1 MKELLTISALG
12 ILALFAEMFNFK
24 RLLFPIVV
32 LGLALLVGF
41 AYFDLGTN
49 EELYR
54 MMRMD
59 NFALGFII
67 VMGVS
72 GLIWFSLA
80 QSYFKEETSFTDH
93 FALILFAMAGGVVMV
108 SYTNMTMLFIGIE
121 ILSISLYV
129 LAGSQKT
136 NFSSNEAAFKYF
148 LMGAFASGFLLFGIT
163 LIYGMTGSFD
173 LDEIANA
180 INTNAV
186 NQPNVLSVGI
196 LLIIVGLGFKASMAP
211 FHFWGPDV
219 YQGSPTPVTAFMATI
234 VKTAAVAAFLRLFI
248 ISFGGAKESWEYVL
262 VAMAVLTLL
271 IGNITAVLQT
281 SVKRMLAFSS
291 VSHAGYLLLA
301 IIALSDQSSKAVL
314 YYTAAYSVASLAAFF
329 VVHILQT
336 NGKNDDITSFNGLGK
351 SNPTLAF
358 IMTIALL
365 SLAGIPPLSGFL
377 GKYFIF
383 SAALEAGYL
392 WLVLVAVLASLI
404 GVYYY
409 FRIIIAM
416 YFRESDGTEPILQP
430 LHQGVLITTCII
442 ILLIGLLPQLVTGIL
457 N

>member
-24 RLLFPIVV
+24 RALFPIVV

-41 AYFDLGTN
+41 SYFDLGKN
-49 EELYR
+49 EELFG
-54 MMRMD
+54 MARMD
-59 NFALGFII
+59 NFALGFTMVI
-67 VMGVS
+67 GVS
-72 GLIWFSLA
+72 ALIWFSLA
-80 QSYFKEETSFTDH
+80 QNYFKEETSFTDH
-93 FALILFAMAGGVVMV
+93 FALILFAMVGGVVMV

-136 NFSSNEAAFKYF
+136 DFSSNEAAFKYF
-148 LMGAFASGFLLFGIT
+148 LMGAFASGFLLFGIA

-173 LDEIANA
+173 LQEIATA
-180 INTNAV
+180 INSNKIL
-186 NQPNVLSVGI
+186 QPNILYAGI
-196 LLIIVGLGFKASMAP
+196 LLMIVGLGFKASMVP

-234 VKTAAVAAFLRLFI
+234 VKTVAVAAFLRLFL
-248 ISFGGAKESWEYVL
+248 ISFGGVKESWEGVL
-262 VAMAVLTLL
+262 MAMAVLTLL
-271 IGNITAVLQT
+271 VGNITAVLQN

-301 IIALSDQSSKAVL
+301 ILALNEQSSKAVL
-314 YYTAAYSVASLAAFF
+314 YYTAAYSLASLAAFF

-377 GKYFIF
+377 AKYFIF
-383 SAALEAGYL
+383 Q
-392 WLVLVAVLASLI
+392 
-404 GVYYY
+404 
-409 FRIIIAM
+409 R
-416 YFRESDGTEPILQP
+416 R
-430 LHQGVLITTCII
+430 
-442 ILLIGLLPQLVTGIL
+442 
-457 N
+457 

>member
-41 AYFDLGTN
+41 AYFDLGNN
-49 EELYR
+49 EEIFG
-54 MMRMD
+54 MARMD
-59 NFALGFII
+59 NFALGFTI
-67 VMGVS
+67 VIGMS
-72 GLIWFSLA
+72 GLIWFALA

-136 NFSSNEAAFKYF
+136 NFDSNEAAFKYF

-186 NQPNVLSVGI
+186 KMPNVLSVGI

-234 VKTAAVAAFLRLFI
+234 VKTVAVAAFLRLFI

-262 VAMAVLTLL
+262 MGMAVLTLL

-377 GKYFIF
+377 AKYFIF
-383 SAALEAGYL
+383 SAALSEGYL

-416 YFRESDGTEPILQP
+416 YFRESDGTEPVLKP
-430 LHQGVLITTCII
+430 LYQVVLIAACVI
-442 ILLIGLLPQLVTGIL
+442 ILGIGLLPQVVTGL
-457 N
+457 LD

>member
-1 MKELLTISALG
+1 MKELITISALG
-12 ILALFAEMFNFK
+12 VIALFAEMFYFK
-24 RLLFPIVV
+24 RALFPIVL

-41 AYFDLGTN
+41 AYFDLGSN
-49 EELYR
+49 ETLYG

-59 NFALGFII
+59 NFALGFTM

-80 QSYFKEETSFTDH
+80 QTYLKEETSFTDH
-93 FALILFAMAGGVVMV
+93 VALILFAMTGGLVMV
-108 SYTNMTMLFIGIE
+108 SYTNLVLLFIGIE

-136 NFSSNEAAFKYF
+136 DFGSNEAAFKYF
-148 LMGAFASGFLLFGIT
+148 LMGAFASGFLLFGIA
-163 LIYGMTGSFD
+163 LVYGMTGSFD
-173 LDEIANA
+173 LYDIANV

-186 NQPNVLSVGI
+186 KSLSVLYAGI
-196 LLIIVGLGFKASMAP
+196 LLMIVGLGFKASMAP

-234 VKTAAVAAFLRLFI
+234 VKSVAVAAFLRLFMV
-248 ISFGGAKESWEYVL
+248 SFVETKASWEGIL
-262 VAMAVLTLL
+262 LGMAVLTLL
-271 IGNITAVLQT
+271 IGNVTAVLQT

-301 IIALSDQSSKAVL
+301 IIALNDQSAKAIL
-314 YYTAAYSVASLAAFF
+314 YYAAAYSVASLAAFF

-336 NGKNDDITSFNGLGK
+336 NGKSDDIHAFNGLSK

-358 IMTIALL
+358 IMTVALL

-377 GKYFIF
+377 AKYFIF
-383 SAALEAGYL
+383 SAALSAGYL
-392 WLVLVAVLASLI
+392 WMVLIAVFASLI

-416 YFRESDGTEPILQP
+416 YWGESVGSKMSVQP
-430 LHQGVLITTCII
+430 LHQIVLMLTCIV
-442 ILLIGLLPQLVTGIL
+442 ILFIGLLPQLITGFI